1 MKHKKMRGVIAMLL
15 TLVMVVGMLPTSVYA
30 DDAGEGSTSVVST
43 VVEQPAETPST
54 EATDELPSVES
65 TDGKNADIAGS
76 GNGVGDVETPSTENG
91 GKADAKDVAGDAKT
105 NEGTEAEQ
113 KPDMSEKPDKAETSP
128 SSDEVKNG
136 EPVEAKKEESK
147 EAGEDPSA
155 EDGLRDPYAGEETP
169 VSVSV
174 LYGSAQN
181 APRAISAMRAPAR
194 SSGTITTGDDMS
206 YNSKWMA
213 EFAPYSSAVVKY
225 FNGQPAYCIEPHKNA
240 PGSGTSVDA
249 SSYWE
254 NNRVRLALAYGYG
267 GVDDSTLL
275 WYAGN
280 GTYAWCATQEVIWE
294 IVGGYSDLSDLFVGP
309 GHAYDPEVA
318 EPIKA
323 AHDYIWEKINQQSTI
338 PSFAVAYPYNT
349 SKDIELTWDGT
360 SWTATRTDT
369 NRVLRNFED
378 FEFSLSGVST
388 FQSGNNLTITATP
401 EAAKSM
407 LNGIASY
414 ASEGN
419 VIDPDSVNAYLLVA
433 GGSKQDCV
441 ALNGWPDPVTAY
453 VRAKVTKTTG
463 DLNIA
468 KTSEDGKVGG
478 VSFTVTGP
486 NGYSKTVTTG
496 ANGKI
501 AITDLQPGTYT
512 VTENTPNNY
521 IPTQPQTVTIAIGDF
536 KTVNFSNVLK
546 KGVVKVTKT
555 SEDGQIAGHTFRL
568 SGTSAAGTAVNMTA
582 VTDANGVATFNN
594 VPVGNNYKLEE
605 INTAAKYVVPAVQ
618 AGVVVEYNTSTPA
631 QFENKLARGNL
642 KITKTSEDGFVA
654 GMTFRLTGTS
664 ISGAAVNETAS
675 TDENGVVMF
684 REILIG
690 NNYTVQEINTAE
702 RYVVP
707 AVQSNVT
714 VTLNN
719 TTSLNFHNKL
729 ARGAVEVKKTSEDG
743 KVAGITFR
751 LSGTAINGETVDMT
765 AVTNDAGVATFNNV
779 LIGNNYS
786 VEEVNT
792 AAKYIVPAVTN
803 GVKVTLDNTTPV
815 NVYNKLKRGDLRV
828 TKTSED
834 GMVEGITFRL
844 HGTAISGDAVDL
856 TATTN
861 ADGIAIFK
869 DVLIGNNYTLEE
881 VDTAVKYVIP
891 AVQTGLV
898 VEFQKVTDTAVTNVL
913 KKWKVTVEKTDA
925 ETGNIPRGDGVF
937 EGAVYGL
944 YKGDE
949 LVKEYVIGS
958 DGKFT
963 TDEYICG
970 YDYTIREIK
979 APTGYQIDEGVYR
992 VGAEPENYRIEHNV
1006 APQITS
1012 VEVINRGTFAIT
1024 KFISDGTSGP
1034 AKFEGGAEFKYWLQ
1048 SAGSYENA
1056 KDDERGILT
1065 TNDLG
1070 YSGKSIELPYGTYV
1084 VHQTKAGDKGAGL
1097 APEFTVLVGEV
1108 DHDHHDLAV
1117 NNGPITAYLRVVKV
1131 DELDGEVIPWG
1142 GAKFQIYDPDGNKV
1156 SQKVTYPTVTYIDTF
1171 ETNDEGYFVTPLV
1184 LPYGENYHLVEIVPP
1199 KGYELMDT
1207 PITFSV
1213 TPDTISLDAETG
1225 LVTVNIIAED
1235 EAVTPKV
1242 KTTATDKE
1250 GNKEIVP
1257 ATTVTI
1263 VDKVE
1268 CTDVIPNKTYTVEG
1282 YLVVKS
1288 TGEPLLDAEGNRI
1301 TASKTF
1307 KAEADFTGF
1316 VELEFTFDAS
1326 LLGGES
1332 IVVFEDLKRG
1342 NRVVATHADI
1352 NDVDQTVVILNPKI
1366 GTTAKNAVGGKEF
1379 MPLADVILVDTISY
1393 ENMPVGKE
1401 FIAIG
1406 TLMDKATGKP
1416 VTDANGDPV
1425 TSYKVFTP
1433 EAATGTVDVKFV
1445 FDASKLAG
1453 KSLVV
1458 FERVYLGNEIVPG
1471 DSNKPVFVSHEDIND
1486 EGQTVT
1492 IGVPE
1497 IGTKA
1502 VNNATNGKTL
1512 DPEARAEI
1520 KDTVSYK
1527 GLIAGE
1533 KYTVSGKLMNKATNE
1548 PLKDKDGKEITSSV
1562 TFTAE
1567 ASNGTVDVFFVL
1579 DASLLRGQSIVVF
1592 ESLQDKDIEIA
1603 VHADINDV
1611 DQTVTVNSP
1620 EIKTTAKNAAD
1631 GKKEF
1636 WAYSKVELVDTV
1648 SYKGLIAGNK
1658 YTVIGKLM
1666 DKATG
1671 EPVLGRNNKEI
1682 TATAEFEAKSSDG
1695 TVDVS
1700 FVFDAS
1706 ILGGKTLVVFETLTR
1721 NGTTVATHADINDVD
1736 QTVTIK
1742 RIPTYSGPSISTTA
1756 TFDGKEKKNSVA
1768 GKNVKIVDTV
1778 NYTGL
1783 TVGKTYVLVGTLM
1796 DKDSGV
1802 ALKDNKGN
1810 LVTAT
1815 TTFTPKSSN
1824 GAVNVTFKFDASKLK
1839 DHALVV
1845 FETLYE
1851 GRAEAGNVIA
1861 THNDLMDGAQTVY
1874 FRDSVQ
1880 TGDEG
1885 IGLWAMLGT
1894 FSAIACC
1901 GTAVFMF
1908 RRKKEYGAE

>member
-1 MKHKKMRGVIAMLL
+1 MKHKKMRGVVAMLL

-30 DDAGEGSTSVVST
+30 ADTDDGGDSVVST
-43 VVEQPAETPST
+43 VVEQPADAPST
-54 EATDELPSVES
+54 EATDELPSGES
-65 TDGKNADIAGS
+65 TDGKDADIAGT
-76 GNGVGDVETPSTENG
+76 GNSVGEAETPPAENDG
-91 GKADAKDVAGDAKT
+91 ETDAKDTAGDAMT
-105 NEGTEAEQ
+105 NGVADAEN
-113 KPDMSEKPDKAETSP
+113 KPDLSDKADKVETS
-128 SSDEVKNG
+128 SSSVEVKNG
-136 EPVEAKKEESK
+136 ESAEPKKEEIK
-147 EAGEDPSA
+147 KADEGPTA

-169 VSVSV
+169 VSVSF
-174 LYGSAQN
+174 LYGSPQN
-181 APRAISAMRAPAR
+181 ASGPMRAPAR
-194 SSGTITTGDDMS
+194 ASGTITTGLDMS
-206 YNSKWMA
+206 YNEKWLA
-213 EFAPYSSAVVKY
+213 EFAPYSSAIEKY
-225 FNGQPAYCIEPHKNA
+225 FNGQPAYCVEPHKNA

-249 SSYWE
+249 SSYWGDQ
-254 NNRVRLALAYGYG
+254 RVRLALAYGWG
-267 GVDDSTLL
+267 GADDSTLL

-309 GHAYDPEVA
+309 GHAYDPDVA
-318 EPIKA
+318 VPIKA
-323 AHDYIWEKINQQSTI
+323 AHDYIWDMINQQTVI
-338 PSFAVAYPYNT
+338 PSFAVRSPRDTRN
-349 SKDIELTWDGT
+349 DFELAWDGT
-360 SWTATRTDT
+360 SWSLTRTDT
-369 NRVLRNFED
+369 NRVLRNFGR
-378 FEFSLSGVST
+378 FKFSLSGVST
-388 FQSGNNLTITATP
+388 SRSGNNLTITATP
-401 EAAKSM
+401 EAARSM
-407 LNGIASY
+407 LNGIVSL
-414 ASEGN
+414 SCEGN

-433 GGSKQDCV
+433 GGGKQNCV
-441 ALNGWPDPVTAY
+441 ALNGTPDPVTAY

-512 VTENTPNNY
+512 VTENTPDNY
-521 IPTQPQTVTIAIGDF
+521 IPTQPQSVNIAIGDF

-546 KGVVKVTKT
+546 KGAVKVTKT

-743 KVAGITFR
+743 KVSGITFR

-1257 ATTVTI
+1257 STSVTI

-1592 ESLQDKDIEIA
+1592 ESLQYKDIEIA

-1682 TATAEFEAKSSDG
+1682 TATTEFEAKSSDG

>member
-1 MKHKKMRGVIAMLL
+1 M
-15 TLVMVVGMLPTSVYA
+15 
-30 DDAGEGSTSVVST
+30 
-43 VVEQPAETPST
+43 
-54 EATDELPSVES
+54 
-65 TDGKNADIAGS
+65 
-76 GNGVGDVETPSTENG
+76 
-91 GKADAKDVAGDAKT
+91 
-105 NEGTEAEQ
+105 
-113 KPDMSEKPDKAETSP
+113 
-128 SSDEVKNG
+128 
-136 EPVEAKKEESK
+136 
-147 EAGEDPSA
+147 
-155 EDGLRDPYAGEETP
+155 
-169 VSVSV
+169 
-174 LYGSAQN
+174 
-181 APRAISAMRAPAR
+181 
-194 SSGTITTGDDMS
+194 
-206 YNSKWMA
+206 
-213 EFAPYSSAVVKY
+213 
-225 FNGQPAYCIEPHKNA
+225 
-240 PGSGTSVDA
+240 
-249 SSYWE
+249 
-254 NNRVRLALAYGYG
+254 
-267 GVDDSTLL
+267 
-275 WYAGN
+275 
-280 GTYAWCATQEVIWE
+280 
-294 IVGGYSDLSDLFVGP
+294 
-309 GHAYDPEVA
+309 
-318 EPIKA
+318 
-323 AHDYIWEKINQQSTI
+323 INQQYTI
-338 PSFAVAYPYNT
+338 PSFAVRRPTQTYN
-349 SKDIELTWDGT
+349 DIELSWDG
-360 SWTATRTDT
+360 SKWTATEYDS
-369 NRVLRNFED
+369 NRVLPSFED
-378 FEFSLSGVST
+378 FTFNLAGVET
-388 FQSGNNLTITATP
+388 IQSGYNLTINATA

-407 LNGIASY
+407 LNGIVSNP
-414 ASEGN
+414 SEGN
-419 VIDPDSVNAYLLVA
+419 VIDPDSVNAYVLVA
-433 GGSKQDCV
+433 GGDKQDCV

-463 DLNIA
+463 DLTIA
-468 KTSEDGKVGG
+468 KTSEDGKVSG

-486 NGYSKTVTTG
+486 NGFNKTVTTA

-501 AITDLQPGTYT
+501 TIADLQPGTYT
-512 VTENTPNNY
+512 VTEKMSDNY
-521 IPTQPQTVTIAIGDF
+521 IPTTSQTVTIAIGDV
-536 KTVNFSNVLK
+536 KTVSFNNVLK
-546 KGVVKVTKT
+546 KGTVKITKM
-555 SEDGQIAGHTFRL
+555 SEDGQVAGHTFRL
-568 SGTSAAGTAVNMTA
+568 SGTSAAGTSVNMTA
-582 VTDANGVATFNN
+582 TTDANGVATFNN
-594 VPVGNNYKLEE
+594 VPIGKNYKLEE
-605 INTAAKYVVPAVQ
+605 INTAAKYVVPEVQ
-618 AGVVVEYNTSTPA
+618 AGVVVEYNAATEA
-631 QFENKLARGNL
+631 KFENKLARGNL
-642 KITKTSEDGFVA
+642 KITKTSEDGFVS
-654 GMTFRLTGTS
+654 GMTFRLSGTS
-664 ISGAAVNETAS
+664 ISGAAVNETAT
-675 TDENGVVMF
+675 TDENGVILF
-684 REILIG
+684 KDILIG

-707 AVQSNVT
+707 TIQEGVT
-714 VTLNN
+714 I
-719 TTSLNFHNKL
+719 SLNKTTNLQFENKL

-743 KVAGITFR
+743 KTAGITFR
-751 LSGTAINGETVDMT
+751 LYGTAINGETVDMT
-765 AVTNDAGVATFNNV
+765 AVTDANGIATFNNV

-792 AAKYIVPAVTN
+792 AAKYVVPEVKA
-803 GVKVTLDNTTPV
+803 GVKVTLGNTTDV
-815 NVYNKLKRGDLRV
+815 EVYNKLKRGDLRV

-834 GMVEGITFRL
+834 GLVEGITFRL
-844 HGTAISGDAVDL
+844 YGTAISGDAVDM

-861 ADGIAIFK
+861 ADGVAIFK

-881 VDTAVKYVIP
+881 LDTAVKYVIP
-891 AVQTGLV
+891 AVQEGLV
-898 VEFQKVTDTAVTNVL
+898 VEYQKATDTAVSNVL
-913 KKWKVTVEKTDA
+913 KKWKVTVKKTDS
-925 ETGNIPRGDGVF
+925 ETVDIPRGDGVF

-949 LVKEYVIGS
+949 LVKEYVIGK
-958 DGKFT
+958 DGTFT

-992 VGAEPENYRIEHNV
+992 VGAEPENYRVEHNV

-1108 DHDHHDLAV
+1108 DRDHHDLAV

-1131 DELDGEVIPWG
+1131 DEFDGEVIPWG
-1142 GAKFQIYDPDGNKV
+1142 GAEFQIYDPDGNKV
-1156 SQKVTYPTVTYIDTF
+1156 SQKVTYPTVKYIDTF
-1171 ETNDEGYFVTPLV
+1171 VTNDEGYFVTPLV
-1184 LPYGENYHLVEIVPP
+1184 LPYGEGYHLVETKAP

-1207 PITFSV
+1207 PIRFDV
-1213 TPDTISLDAETG
+1213 TPDTIALDAETG
-1225 LVTVNIIAED
+1225 LVTVSIVAED

-1242 KTTATDKE
+1242 KTTATDKD
-1250 GNKEIVP
+1250 GNKEIIP
-1257 ATTVTI
+1257 STSVTI
-1263 VDKVE
+1263 IDKVE

-1288 TGEPLLDAEGNRI
+1288 TGEPLLDAQGNRI

-1307 KAEADFTGF
+1307 KAEADFTGY

-1332 IVVFEDLKRG
+1332 LVAFEDLKRG
-1342 NRVVATHADI
+1342 EKVVATHADI
-1352 NDVDQTVVILNPKI
+1352 NDVDQTVTVLNPKI
-1366 GTTAKNAVGGKEF
+1366 GTTAKNSAGGKEF
-1379 MPLADVILVDTISY
+1379 MPLDDVILVDTISY

-1416 VTDANGDPV
+1416 VTDATGEPI
-1425 TSYKVFTP
+1425 TAYKVFTP
-1433 EAATGTVDVKFV
+1433 EQATGTVDVKFV
-1445 FDASKLAG
+1445 FNATELAG

-1471 DSNKPVFVSHEDIND
+1471 DSDKPVFVSHEDIND

-1520 KDTVSYK
+1520 KDTVFYS
-1527 GLIAGE
+1527 GLIVGE

-1548 PLKDKDGKEITSSV
+1548 PLKDKDGKEITAST

-1567 ASNGTVDVFFVL
+1567 ASKGTVDVIFVL
-1579 DASLLRGQSIVVF
+1579 DASLLRGESIVVF
-1592 ESLQDKDIEIA
+1592 ESLQYKDIEIA
-1603 VHADINDV
+1603 VHADINDA
-1611 DQTVTVNSP
+1611 DQTVTVNNP
-1620 EIKTTAKNAAD
+1620 EIKTSAKNAAD

-1636 WAYSKVELVDTV
+1636 WAYSKVELIDTV

-1658 YTVIGKLM
+1658 YTVTGTLM

-1671 EPVLGRNNKEI
+1671 KPVLGRNNKEI
-1682 TATAEFEAKSSDG
+1682 TATTEFEAKSSDG

-1721 NGTTVATHADINDVD
+1721 NGTTVATHTDINDVD

-1756 TFDGKEKKNSVA
+1756 TFDGKDKKNSVA

-1796 DKDSGV
+1796 DKDTGV
-1802 ALKDNKGN
+1802 ALKDNNGN
-1810 LVTAT
+1810 LITAS
-1815 TTFTPKSSN
+1815 TTFTPKSAN

-1851 GRAEAGNVIA
+1851 GKAEAGNVIA

-1901 GTAVFMF
+1901 ATAMFMF
-1908 RRKKEYGAE
+1908 RRKKEQFAE

>member
-1 MKHKKMRGVIAMLL
+1 MKHKKLRGVVAMLL
-15 TLVMVVGMLPTSVYA
+15 TLVMVVGLLPTSVYA
-30 DDAGEGSTSVVST
+30 ADADGGGNSVVIES
-43 VVEQPAETPST
+43 VSDPVEVGKTDSGDGDLVYNATEDTKTP
-54 EATDELPSVES
+54 D
-65 TDGKNADIAGS
+65 DGKKDAEAPAVEGKSDAD
-76 GNGVGDVETPSTENG
+76 
-91 GKADAKDVAGDAKT
+91 KDVASNGDEEKKDVSKD
-105 NEGTEAEQ
+105 NSSKDEQ
-113 KPDMSEKPDKAETSP
+113 
-128 SSDEVKNG
+128 
-136 EPVEAKKEESK
+136 PVQSN
-147 EAGEDPSA
+147 AGKA
-155 EDGLRDPYAGEETP
+155 EDGKKESDKVSVSEEVSDPYAGGDTP

-206 YNSKWMA
+206 YNSTWLSA
-213 EFAPYSSAVVKY
+213 FEPYTSAVVKY
-225 FNGQPAYCIEPHKNA
+225 FNGQPAYCIEPHKGA

-249 SSYWE
+249 NTFWGSDD
-254 NNRVRLALAYGYG
+254 VRLALAYGYG
-267 GVDDSTLL
+267 GVDDRTLL
-275 WYAGN
+275 SYAGN

-294 IVGGYSDLSDLFVGP
+294 IVGPYSDLSDLFVGP
-309 GHAYDPEVA
+309 GHSYDSDVA
-318 EPIKA
+318 PYIKA
-323 AHDYIWEKINQQSTI
+323 AHDYIWSMINQQSKI
-338 PSFAVAYPYNT
+338 PSFAVYSPKNT
-349 SKDIELTWDGT
+349 AKDIELEWDGT
-360 SWTATRTDT
+360 KWTATEYDS
-369 NRVLRNFED
+369 NRVLPNFED
-378 FEFSLSGVST
+378 FTFNLAGVET
-388 FQSGNNLTITATP
+388 IQSGYNLTINATA

-407 LNGIASY
+407 LNGIASNP
-414 ASEGN
+414 AEGN
-419 VIDPDSVNAYLLVA
+419 VIDPDSVNAYVLVA
-433 GGSKQDCV
+433 GGGKQDCV

-463 DLNIA
+463 DLTIA
-468 KTSEDGKVGG
+468 KTSEDGKAGG

-486 NGYSKTVTTG
+486 NGFSKTVTTA

-501 AITDLQPGTYT
+501 TIADLQPGTYT
-512 VTENTPNNY
+512 VTEKTSENY
-521 IPTQPQTVTIAIGDF
+521 IPTTSQTVTIAIGDV
-536 KTVNFSNVLK
+536 KTVSFNNVLK
-546 KGVVKVTKT
+546 KGTVKITKM
-555 SEDGQIAGHTFRL
+555 SEDGQVAGHTFRL
-568 SGTSAAGTAVNMTA
+568 SGTSAAGTSVNMTA
-582 VTDANGVATFNN
+582 TTDANGVATFNN
-594 VPVGNNYKLEE
+594 VPIGKNYKLEE
-605 INTAAKYVVPAVQ
+605 INTAAKYVVPEVQ
-618 AGVVVEYNTSTPA
+618 AGVVVEYNAATEA
-631 QFENKLARGNL
+631 KFENKLARGNL
-642 KITKTSEDGFVA
+642 KITKTSEDGFVS
-654 GMTFRLTGTS
+654 GMTFRLSGTS
-664 ISGAAVNETAS
+664 ISGAAVNETAT
-675 TDENGVVMF
+675 TDENGVILF
-684 REILIG
+684 KDILIG

-707 AVQSNVT
+707 AIQEGVT
-714 VTLNN
+714 I
-719 TTSLNFHNKL
+719 SLNKTTNLQFENKL

-743 KVAGITFR
+743 KTAGITFR
-751 LSGTAINGETVDMT
+751 LYGTAINGETVDMT
-765 AVTNDAGVATFNNV
+765 AVTDANGIATFNNV

-792 AAKYIVPAVTN
+792 AAKYVVPEVKA
-803 GVKVTLDNTTPV
+803 GVKVTLGNTTDV
-815 NVYNKLKRGDLRV
+815 EVYNKLKRGDLRV

-834 GMVEGITFRL
+834 GLVEGITFRL
-844 HGTAISGDAVDL
+844 YGTAISGDAVDM

-861 ADGIAIFK
+861 ADGVAIFK

-891 AVQTGLV
+891 AVQEGLV
-898 VEFQKVTDTAVTNVL
+898 VEYQKTTDTAVSNVL

-1108 DHDHHDLAV
+1108 DRDHHDLAV

-1131 DELDGEVIPWG
+1131 DEFDGEVIPWG
-1142 GAKFQIYDPDGNKV
+1142 GAEFQIYDPDGNKV
-1156 SQKVTYPTVTYIDTF
+1156 SQKVTYPTVKYIDTF
-1171 ETNDEGYFVTPLV
+1171 VTNDEGYFVTPLV
-1184 LPYGENYHLVEIVPP
+1184 LPYGEGYHLVETKAP

-1207 PITFSV
+1207 PIRFDV

-1225 LVTVNIIAED
+1225 LVTVSIVAED

-1242 KTTATDKE
+1242 KTTATDKD
-1250 GNKEIVP
+1250 GNKEIIP
-1257 ATTVTI
+1257 STSVTI
-1263 VDKVE
+1263 IDKVE

-1288 TGEPLLDAEGNRI
+1288 TGEPLLDAQGNRI

-1307 KAEADFTGF
+1307 KAEADFTGY

-1332 IVVFEDLKRG
+1332 LVAFEDLKRG
-1342 NRVVATHADI
+1342 EKVVATHADI
-1352 NDVDQTVVILNPKI
+1352 NDVDQTVTVLNPKI
-1366 GTTAKNAVGGKEF
+1366 GTTAKNSAGGKEF
-1379 MPLADVILVDTISY
+1379 MPLDDVILVDTISY

-1416 VTDANGDPV
+1416 VTDAKGEPI
-1425 TSYKVFTP
+1425 TAYKVFTP
-1433 EAATGTVDVKFV
+1433 EQATGTVDVKFV
-1445 FDASKLAG
+1445 FNATELAG

-1471 DSNKPVFVSHEDIND
+1471 DSDKPVFVSHEDIND

-1520 KDTVSYK
+1520 KDTVSYS
-1527 GLIAGE
+1527 GLIVGE
-1533 KYTVSGKLMNKATNE
+1533 KYTVSGKLMNKSTNE
-1548 PLKDKDGKEITSSV
+1548 PLKDKDGKEITAST

-1567 ASNGTVDVFFVL
+1567 ASKGTVDVIFVL
-1579 DASLLRGQSIVVF
+1579 DASLLRGESIVVF
-1592 ESLQDKDIEIA
+1592 ESLQYKDIEIA
-1603 VHADINDV
+1603 VHADINDA
-1611 DQTVTVNSP
+1611 DQTVTVNNP
-1620 EIKTTAKNAAD
+1620 EIKTSAKNAAD

-1682 TATAEFEAKSSDG
+1682 TATTEFEAKSSDG

-1721 NGTTVATHADINDVD
+1721 NGTTVATHTDINDVD

-1885 IGLWAMLGT
+1885 IGLWAMLST

-1901 GTAVFMF
+1901 ATAMFMF
-1908 RRKKEYGAE
+1908 RRKKEQFAE